1 MLAKRVGILTSG
13 GDAPGMN
20 AAIRTAVRSA
30 LHFNLEPW
38 GIYRGYHGLIN
49 GELEPMDSR
58 AVSGIIQR
66 GGTILKSARSEHFKT
81 PEGRAQAVD
90 MLRRHEI
97 DSLLVIGGDGSLRGA
112 LSLQQEGITVVG
124 IPATIDNDIPCTD
137 YSIGF
142 DTAVNTVMDAVNKI
156 RDTASSHDR
165 VYLVEV
171 MGRHSGHIALYSGLA
186 CGADVILIP
195 EVPYDLDQGCQQIQ
209 KAAQA
214 GKTYNIIVVAEGVRR
229 IGGGNGTT
237 SPAMQIGRYI
247 EEKAGIETRITILG
261 HIQRGGVPTV
271 RDRLLASRLAYHA
284 IELIFRGVGGKM
296 VGEVDQVVKAFDLD
310 YALAQEKQL
319 NPDYRRLAAVLASL

>member
-1 MLAKRVGILTSG
+1 
-13 GDAPGMN
+13 
-20 AAIRTAVRSA
+20 
-30 LHFNLEPW
+30 
-38 GIYRGYHGLIN
+38 
-49 GELEPMDSR
+49 
-58 AVSGIIQR
+58 
-66 GGTILKSARSEHFKT
+66 
-81 PEGRAQAVD
+81 

-195 EVPYDLDQGCQQIQ
+195 EVPYDLDQVCQQIQ

>member
-195 EVPYDLDQGCQQIQ
+195 EVPYDLDQVCQQIQ

-229 IGGGNGTT
+229 IGGNGTT

>member
-195 EVPYDLDQGCQQIQ
+195 EVPYDLDQVCQQIQ

-247 EEKAGIETRITILG
+247 EERAGIETRITILG

>member
-195 EVPYDLDQGCQQIQ
+195 EVPYDLD
-209 KAAQA
+209 
-214 GKTYNIIVVAEGVRR
+214 
-229 IGGGNGTT
+229 
-237 SPAMQIGRYI
+237 
-247 EEKAGIETRITILG
+247 
-261 HIQRGGVPTV
+261 
-271 RDRLLASRLAYHA
+271 
-284 IELIFRGVGGKM
+284 
-296 VGEVDQVVKAFDLD
+296 
-310 YALAQEKQL
+310 
-319 NPDYRRLAAVLASL
+319 

>member
-195 EVPYDLDQGCQQIQ
+195 EVPYDLDQVCQQIQ

>member
-112 LSLQQEGITVVG
+112 LSLKQEGITVVG

-195 EVPYDLDQGCQQIQ
+195 EVPYDLDQVCQQIQ

-229 IGGGNGTT
+229 IGGNGTT

>member
-195 EVPYDLDQGCQQIQ
+195 EVPYDLDQVCQQIQ

-229 IGGGNGTT
+229 IGGGNATT

-247 EEKAGIETRITILG
+247 EERAGIETRITILG

>member
-195 EVPYDLDQGCQQIQ
+195 EVPYDLDQVCQQIQ

-214 GKTYNIIVVAEGVRR
+214 GKTTYNIIVVAEGVRR
-229 IGGGNGTT
+229 IGGNGTT

>member
-195 EVPYDLDQGCQQIQ
+195 EVPYDLDQVCQQIQ

-229 IGGGNGTT
+229 IGGGNATT

>member
-195 EVPYDLDQGCQQIQ
+195 EVPYDLDQVCQQIQ

-214 GKTYNIIVVAEGVRR
+214 GKTYNIIVVAEGVSR

-247 EEKAGIETRITILG
+247 EERAGIETRITILG

>member
-195 EVPYDLDQGCQQIQ
+195 EVPYDLDQVCQQIQ

-229 IGGGNGTT
+229 IGGNGTT

-247 EEKAGIETRITILG
+247 EERAGIETRITILG

>member
-1 MLAKRVGILTSG
+1 MAKRVGILTSG

-195 EVPYDLDQGCQQIQ
+195 EVPYDLDQVCQQIQ

>member
-30 LHFNLEPW
+30 LHFDLEPW

-195 EVPYDLDQGCQQIQ
+195 EVPYDLDQVCQQIQ